1 MYKRK
6 YWIVLSFLF
15 ILSIFMACGNEI
27 HHITPESIDRL
38 RMKSYKI
45 FRKKLIYIVILP
57 VCQYPKKNEITGL

>member
-27 HHITPESIDRL
+27 HHITPESIDSVAVTEPEKAKDEEL
-38 RMKSYKI
+38 QDIPEETNIYSY
-45 FRKKLIYIVILP
+45 L
-57 VCQYPKKNEITGL
+57 TG